1 MPRIELDIIVEH
13 RKDGLALPKTIIWDD
28 WRRFDIDRVLDI
40 RKAAATKCGGIGI
53 RYICRIRG
61 REYKIFDE
69 DGKWFIEQ

>member
-28 WRRFDIDRVLDI
+28 GRRFDIDRVLDI

-53 RYICRIRG
+53 CYICRIRG
-61 REYKIFDE
+61 REYRIFDE
-69 DGKWFIEQ
+69 DGKWFIEH